1 MRNAIQRRNHKERAQ
16 PASRERWGL
25 LEKRKDY
32 RLRAAD
38 HKAKRARLKVLR
50 EKAANRNPD
59 EFAFGMLSSKTA
71 KGGGRLGDRGNK
83 ALGHD
88 TVLLLKGQDAGYVRT
103 MLETTRRARQKAE
116 EEVLER
122 NGGAGKVRV
131 FVQGVEEQKEFI
143 AAKEEE
149 ADEDMASDEPSVEE
163 NSVDWEDEDDQV
175 KNDRTPDHKQS
186 LLDALRKR
194 EHELALADRELVL
207 QRAKMTNSVGGTNK
221 NGVKYKIRG
230 RKR

>member
-16 PASRERWGL
+16 PASREKWGL

-32 RLRAAD
+32 KLRAAD

-59 EFAFGMLSSKTA
+59 EFAFGMLSAKTA
-71 KGGGRLGDRGNK
+71 KGGLRLGDRGNR
-83 ALGHD
+83 ALGHEA
-88 TVLLLKGQDAGYVRT
+88 VLLLKGQDAGYVRT
-103 MLETTRRARQKAE
+103 VLEKTRRARQKVE

-131 FVQGVEEQKEFI
+131 FVERVEEQSEFI
-143 AAKEEE
+143 ETKDQDNVDEESNV
-149 ADEDMASDEPSVEE
+149 SDE
-163 NSVDWEDEDDQV
+163 NSVDWEDEDVEKV
-175 KNDRTPDHKQS
+175 KGDKTTLDYKQR
-186 LLDALRKR
+186 LLQALRKR
-194 EHELALADRELVL
+194 EHDLALAERKLDL
-207 QRAKMTNSVGGTNK
+207 QRAKMTNTIGGTNK
-221 NGVKYKIRG
+221 NGVKYKVRG